1 MSLLQI
7 SSSLRIFILLKHKRK
22 ILFLWNKPLLWWAL
36 LPVLIILPVK
46 TSLIV
51 IVSKFIKIWI
61 LIMTAKYY
69 FNIWRFWKVSL
80 VSFPAVTPQKMKF
93 SNKDLVT
100 ITEEILNGKLHFL
113 CSVWVRKNPRIFV
126 LFFDKK
132 CRKSLTKFFAK
143 M

>member
-7 SSSLRIFILLKHKRK
+7 SSSLRILILLKHKRK
-22 ILFLWNKPLLWWAL
+22 ILFLWNKPLLWWSL

-51 IVSKFIKIWI
+51 IVSIFIKIWI

-69 FNIWRFWKVSL
+69 FNVWPFRKVSL
-80 VSFPAVTPQKMKF
+80 VSFPAITAQKMKF
-93 SNKDLVT
+93 SFKDLVAF
-100 ITEEILNGKLHFL
+100 TEEMLNGKLHFL
-113 CSVWVRKNPRIFV
+113 CSVWVQKNPRLFV
-126 LFFDKK
+126 LFFDKN
-132 CRKSLTKFFAK
+132 FPFWQE